1 MPFRVAPTA
10 IPMSFTHDTNRLV
23 GDLTV
28 GASGAAPTVVLV
40 WGSGPGGRR
49 WEDVPQRFAAAGFS
63 FFAYDRPG
71 SGESTGDWRRMTFED
86 RADEVVAALEAL
98 VRRPEVDPEQ
108 LWLFGGSQGG
118 WVAPLAATRYH
129 DLAGLLLQSPPAV
142 GVVEQESYRLAR
154 QVDPEDADRAV
165 EAFAGLITKLRAG
178 LDSGPDLRVLEA
190 DRVPGS
196 WQEAVLEAV
205 GAPGS
210 PDLAFL
216 AGIIDHDPVPVLQ
229 AIRCPLLAV
238 FGEEDAL
245 VPVGRS
251 IEALEAALTMSGHAD
266 HRIAV
271 FPGADHGLRVAGPDG
286 RVHVPG
292 FIELVIAWL
301 ARRTRVPYPH

>member
-10 IPMSFTHDTNRLV
+10 LSMSFTHDTNRLV

-28 GASGAAPTVVLV
+28 GAPGAAPTVVLV

-49 WEDVPQRFAAAGFS
+49 WEDVPQRFAVAGFN

-86 RADEVVAALEAL
+86 RADEVIAALEAL
-98 VRRPEVDPEQ
+98 VRRPEVEPRQ

-118 WVAPLAATRYH
+118 WVAPLAATRC
-129 DLAGLLLQSPPAV
+129 DDVAGLVLGSPPAV

-154 QVDPEDADRAV
+154 QVCRRDAAQAV
-165 EAFAGLITKLRAG
+165 KAFTGVVAKLRAG
-178 LDSGPDLRVLEA
+178 LDPGPDLRVLEA
-190 DRVPGS
+190 DRVPES

-216 AGIIDHDPVPVLQ
+216 GRIIDYDPVPVLQ

-245 VPVGRS
+245 VPIGRS
-251 IEALEAALTMSGHAD
+251 IEALETALRTSGHVD
-266 HRIAV
+266 HQIAV
-271 FPGADHGLRVAGPDG
+271 FPGADHGLRVTGPAG
-286 RVHVPG
+286 RTHVPG

-301 ARRTRVPYPH
+301 ARRTTMPLPN